1 MRRDYGIQ
9 AVERLIG
16 MSERVP
22 QVRFFGAGTSC
33 VPKSKVTTDPKGKMV
48 VFKAFFD
55 ARV

>member
-9 AVERLIG
+9 AIERLIG